1 MAAGGCARA
10 RRQRCAQ
17 TAAAVGGVGGRE
29 LCVGGAESWWS
40 DLPAPALA
48 RRQTA
53 CVGTEA
59 TARRRWRGGGV
70 PTAALFPHS
79 RLSHT
84 RPPRHLVGTGHMA
97 GVAVAAVAA
106 AEGRADNNN
115 ARCRWRHCARRWHH
129 PFTLAAA
136 TWLATGARR
145 ALTCSASGSLHGVHQ
160 TRGPGGA
167 ARKPEACACTC
178 ECRRVCHVCVV
189 YYRYDCDEAGN
200 RCSCSNRRGSSC
212 CTVTTGVTAAAAP
225 VCRCCCCTNL
235 YCSRSRCLNSESSR
249 HSHSKRQKQ
258 QYEKRTT
265 HQCGARHCQA
275 ASYGRPRRSSRGGG
289 SSTNNHCCQQQQHPS
304 AIAAAARWQRQ
315 RQRSQSQG
323 WNTRAP

>member
-1 MAAGGCARA
+1 
-10 RRQRCAQ
+10 
-17 TAAAVGGVGGRE
+17 
-29 LCVGGAESWWS
+29 
-40 DLPAPALA
+40 
-48 RRQTA
+48 
-53 CVGTEA
+53 
-59 TARRRWRGGGV
+59 
-70 PTAALFPHS
+70 
-79 RLSHT
+79 
-84 RPPRHLVGTGHMA
+84 MA

-265 HQCGARHCQA
+265 HQCGARHRQLATADPDAAVAVAAATPTTTA
-275 ASYGRPRRSSRGGG
+275 ASN
-289 SSTNNHCCQQQQHPS
+289 SSTP
-304 AIAAAARWQRQ
+304 A
-315 RQRSQSQG
+315 QSQQCQWHPTATAEPEPRFEHASTVITNYQRHAG
-323 WNTRAP
+323 HCHSPHLPRCLYSPPPRLSPYSTRTGCCSCGRVAVARA